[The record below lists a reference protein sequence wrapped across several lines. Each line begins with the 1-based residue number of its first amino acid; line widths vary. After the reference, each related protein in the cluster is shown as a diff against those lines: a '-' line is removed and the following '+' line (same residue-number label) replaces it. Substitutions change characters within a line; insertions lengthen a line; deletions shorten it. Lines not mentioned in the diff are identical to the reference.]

1 MQSLPM
7 SASERSEPQC
17 RLCDNV
23 SDSGVVAKASVLGC
37 GHKICTKC
45 LSSRIRIIQMD
56 KLMVVKC
63 PIEGCTAI
71 TAKPL
76 PKKYCA
82 DSPREKRVE
91 VHENVGRRSQ
101 KPVLFPT
108 QPGMDDD
115 NELTSA
121 FDAAQSSNTMFA
133 VGFSRRINMQA
144 VFRFLAEWVQKFLA
158 VMYAVPII
166 AIILGLVAGFE
177 RGYAHTLVESLNN
190 GVASLGYPLA
200 LALLFLGEAVLLDGR
215 PAVLIRT
222 VDAALIA
229 ALAYLALSAT
239 DFSYCHS
246 LDRYLV
252 MSVTTYYLP
261 LLLTGFVAVEILSV
275 LIRATAELGACM
287 HRLRTRLLGSSTHQG
302 VSSYSTAEQL
312 GLVGDGASAVALH
325 VAAPAVAGSPAAVN
339 YYPRRHAVKQAAILM
354 DSDLTVRCSSYAQ
367 DRGTPT
373 KDVHSSA
380 EASPRAHASRTGN
393 GAKRRVSF
401 SLTPEKSPSAGLES
415 NTDSSETE
423 AIPGQYYGE
432 LQPADVV
439 ASTSADAAQS
449 ITSTYIGKERDKY
462 SASPIPSG
470 DAAEPDDTLVAS
482 FSESQSGEA
491 DPDLHGGNISSD
503 DELDT
508 AGNLCPLDTAPRIL
522 SGAVPRGYRLSPSP
536 CQLRGPAAHWR
547 VSSVSPTDH
556 DDESC
561 VNNNLNADVE
571 STDGPVSCEAYE
583 GPNKAVDAAALQSYA
598 ASPAEQLSTSLVL
611 YDPSQGSFLSRYL
624 DGECATPTEKYRYTT
639 AGSDA
644 GSSGTAGHGV
654 GGEHCATDD
663 TALMHGPSLS
673 SATPRTPQQLS
684 QHLPQTE
691 ITPSQGRASTP
702 NEGEPGCFDSPEDDF
717 KLHSNIKLKPLGTFS
732 AGSLHRGPG
741 GRRPV
746 VVCDLSTTADTPV
759 EGYTNACLVEA
770 SRHHTAPD
778 SPPSQR
784 TATAPAVREPD
795 TQAAEKPQ
803 KPAAKSKSGVPPGDK
818 RPLFKTV
825 FLGRSGKG
833 GIIR

>member
-17 RLCDNV
+17 VLCDNV

-76 PKKYCA
+76 PQKYCA

-91 VHENVGRRSQ
+91 VHENMGRRSQ

-108 QPGMDDD
+108 QPGMDDN
-115 NELTSA
+115 NELTTA

-144 VFRFLAEWVQKFLA
+144 VFRFLAGWVQKFLA
-158 VMYAVPII
+158 VMYAIPII

-177 RGYAHTLVESLNN
+177 RGYAHTLVESLSN

-200 LALLFLGEAVLLDGR
+200 LALLFLGEAVLIEGR

-229 ALAYLALSAT
+229 ALAYVALSGT

-261 LLLTGFVAVEILSV
+261 LLLTGFVAVEILSL
-275 LIRATAELGACM
+275 LIRLTGALGACM
-287 HRLRTRLLGSSTHQG
+287 HRLRTRLLGSSSHQG
-302 VSSYSTAEQL
+302 VSCDPTAEQSVVL
-312 GLVGDGASAVALH
+312 GDGASAVALH

-339 YYPRRHAVKQAAILM
+339 YFPRRHAARQAAILV

-380 EASPRAHASRTGN
+380 DGSPSAQVSGTGN
-393 GAKRRVSF
+393 GAQRRVSF
-401 SLTPEKSPSAGLES
+401 SLAPEKSPSPVPES
-415 NTDSSETE
+415 NADIGESE
-423 AIPGQYYGE
+423 AIPAQCHDE
-432 LQPADVV
+432 LQPADIVV
-439 ASTSADAAQS
+439 SASA
-449 ITSTYIGKERDKY
+449 STYIGKGRDEY

-491 DPDLHGGNISSD
+491 DPDLHGGNTSSD

-508 AGNLCPLDTAPRIL
+508 TGNLWPLDTAPRIL
-522 SGAVPRGYRLSPSP
+522 SGAVPSGCRLSPPPS
-536 CQLRGPAAHWR
+536 QLRGPAAHWR

-556 DDESC
+556 DDESS
-561 VNNNLNADVE
+561 VNDNLNADVE
-571 STDGPVSCEAYE
+571 SKDGPVSCEAYE
-583 GPNKAVDAAALQSYA
+583 GPNEAADAAALQSSA

-663 TALMHGPSLS
+663 TALMHGPPLS
-673 SATPRTPQQLS
+673 SASPRTPQQLS

-732 AGSLHRGPG
+732 AGSLHRGPS
-741 GRRPV
+741 GRR
-746 VVCDLSTTADTPV
+746 LSTTADTPV

-784 TATAPAVREPD
+784 ASAPLPAVREPD
-795 TQAAEKPQ
+795 TQGTEKPQ
-803 KPAAKSKSGVPPGDK
+803 KLAAKSKSGVPPGDK

>member
-1 MQSLPM
+1 M
-7 SASERSEPQC
+7 SANECSEPQC
-17 RLCDNV
+17 GLCGNV

-37 GHKICTKC
+37 GHKLCTKC

-71 TAKPL
+71 TVKPL

-91 VHENVGRRSQ
+91 VHVNVGRRSQ

-108 QPGMDDD
+108 QPGMDND

-133 VGFSRRINMQA
+133 VGFARRINMQA
-144 VFRFLAEWVQKFLA
+144 VFRFLAGCVQKFLA
-158 VMYAVPII
+158 VIYAIPII
-166 AIILGLVAGFE
+166 AIILGLVVGFE

-200 LALLFLGEAVLLDGR
+200 LALLFLVEAVLPLEGR

-222 VDAALIA
+222 LDATLVA
-229 ALAYLALSAT
+229 ALAYVALSAT

-261 LLLTGFVAVEILSV
+261 LLVTGIVAVEILSL
-275 LIRATAELGACM
+275 LIRLTGALGACM
-287 HRLRTRLLGSSTHQG
+287 HRLRTRLLGSSSHQG
-302 VSSYSTAEQL
+302 VSCDPTAEQSVVL
-312 GLVGDGASAVALH
+312 GDGASAVALH
-325 VAAPAVAGSPAAVN
+325 VAAPAEAGSPAAVK
-339 YYPRRHAVKQAAILM
+339 YYPRRHAARQAAILM

-367 DRGTPT
+367 VRGTPT
-373 KDVHSSA
+373 KDVHN
-380 EASPRAHASRTGN
+380 SPGAHPSETGN

-401 SLTPEKSPSAGLES
+401 SLTPEKSPSPVPES
-415 NTDSSETE
+415 NADSGESE
-423 AIPGQYYGE
+423 AIRAQCHDE
-432 LQPADVV
+432 LQPADIVV
-439 ASTSADAAQS
+439 SASA
-449 ITSTYIGKERDKY
+449 STYIGKERDEY

-482 FSESQSGEA
+482 FSESQPDEA
-491 DPDLHGGNISSD
+491 DPDLHGGNTSSD

-508 AGNLCPLDTAPRIL
+508 TGNLWPLDTAPRIL
-522 SGAVPRGYRLSPSP
+522 SGAVPSGYRLPPPPS
-536 CQLRGPAAHWR
+536 QLRGPAAHWR

-556 DDESC
+556 DDESS
-561 VNNNLNADVE
+561 VNDNLNADVE
-571 STDGPVSCEAYE
+571 SKDCPVSCEANE
-583 GPNKAVDAAALQSYA
+583 GPNEAADAVVLQSSA
-598 ASPAEQLSTSLVL
+598 ASPAEQLFTSLVL

-654 GGEHCATDD
+654 GGEYCATDD

-673 SATPRTPQQLS
+673 SATPRTPQQLC

-702 NEGEPGCFDSPEDDF
+702 NEGEAGCFDSPEDDF

-795 TQAAEKPQ
+795 TQGGEKPQ
-803 KPAAKSKSGVPPGDK
+803 KPAARGKSGVPPGDK

-833 GIIR
+833 GVIR

>member
-17 RLCDNV
+17 GLCDNV

-37 GHKICTKC
+37 GHKLCTKC

-71 TAKPL
+71 TVKPL

-91 VHENVGRRSQ
+91 VHVNVGRRSQ

-133 VGFSRRINMQA
+133 VGFARRINMQA
-144 VFRFLAEWVQKFLA
+144 VLRFLAGCVQKFLA
-158 VMYAVPII
+158 VIYAIPII

-200 LALLFLGEAVLLDGR
+200 LALLFLVEAVLPLEGR
-215 PAVLIRT
+215 PVVLIRT
-222 VDAALIA
+222 LDATLVA
-229 ALAYLALSAT
+229 ALAYVALSAT

-261 LLLTGFVAVEILSV
+261 LLVTGVVAVEILSL
-275 LIRATAELGACM
+275 LIRLTGALGACM
-287 HRLRTRLLGSSTHQG
+287 HRLRTRLLGSSSHQG
-302 VSSYSTAEQL
+302 VSCDPTAKQSVVL
-312 GLVGDGASAVALH
+312 GDGASAVALH

-339 YYPRRHAVKQAAILM
+339 YYPRRHAARQAAILM

-367 DRGTPT
+367 VRGTPT

-380 EASPRAHASRTGN
+380 DGSPSAQVSGAGN

-401 SLTPEKSPSAGLES
+401 SLTPEKSPSPVPES
-415 NTDSSETE
+415 NADIGESE
-423 AIPGQYYGE
+423 AIPAQCYDE

-439 ASTSADAAQS
+439 VSASA
-449 ITSTYIGKERDKY
+449 STYIGKERDEY

-482 FSESQSGEA
+482 FSESQPGEA

-508 AGNLCPLDTAPRIL
+508 TGNLWPLDTAPRIL
-522 SGAVPRGYRLSPSP
+522 SGAVPSGYRLPPPPS
-536 CQLRGPAAHWR
+536 QLRGPAAHWR
-547 VSSVSPTDH
+547 VSSVPPTEH
-556 DDESC
+556 DDDSS
-561 VNNNLNADVE
+561 VNDNITADVE
-571 STDGPVSCEAYE
+571 SKDCPVSCEAYE
-583 GPNKAVDAAALQSYA
+583 GPNNAVDAATLQSSA

-624 DGECATPTEKYRYTT
+624 DGDCATPTEKYRYTT
-639 AGSDA
+639 AGSDS

-663 TALMHGPSLS
+663 TALMHGNPLS

-732 AGSLHRGPG
+732 AGSLHRGPS

-746 VVCDLSTTADTPV
+746 LVCDLSTTADTPV

-770 SRHHTAPD
+770 SRHHIAPD

-784 TATAPAVREPD
+784 TAAPLPAVREPD
-795 TQAAEKPQ
+795 TQGPDKPQ

-833 GIIR
+833 GVIR

>member
-1 MQSLPM
+1 
-7 SASERSEPQC
+7 
-17 RLCDNV
+17 
-23 SDSGVVAKASVLGC
+23 
-37 GHKICTKC
+37 
-45 LSSRIRIIQMD
+45 
-56 KLMVVKC
+56 MVVKC
-63 PIEGCTAI
+63 PIKGCTAI
-71 TAKPL
+71 TVKPL

-121 FDAAQSSNTMFA
+121 FDAAQHSNTMFA
-133 VGFSRRINMQA
+133 VGFARRINMQA
-144 VFRFLAEWVQKFLA
+144 VFRFLAGWVQKFLA
-158 VMYAVPII
+158 VMYAIPII
-166 AIILGLVAGFE
+166 AIIVGLVAGFE

-200 LALLFLGEAVLLDGR
+200 LALLFLVEPVLPLEGR

-222 VDAALIA
+222 LDATLVA
-229 ALAYLALSAT
+229 ALAYVALSAT

-261 LLLTGFVAVEILSV
+261 LLLTGFVAVEILSL
-275 LIRATAELGACM
+275 LIRLTGALGACM
-287 HRLRTRLLGSSTHQG
+287 HRLRTRLLGSSSHQG
-302 VSSYSTAEQL
+302 VSCDPTAEQSVVL
-312 GLVGDGASAVALH
+312 GDGASAVALH
-325 VAAPAVAGSPAAVN
+325 VAAPAVAGSPAAIN

-380 EASPRAHASRTGN
+380 EASPSAHASRTGN
-393 GAKRRVSF
+393 GAKRTVSF

-432 LQPADVV
+432 GQPADVEV
-439 ASTSADAAQS
+439 SASAEAAQS
-449 ITSTYIGKERDKY
+449 ITSKNSGKERDEY
-462 SASPIPSG
+462 SASPVPSDDG
-470 DAAEPDDTLVAS
+470 AGPDDTLVAS
-482 FSESQSGEA
+482 FGESQSGEA
-491 DPDLHGGNISSD
+491 DSDLHGGNTSSD

-508 AGNLCPLDTAPRIL
+508 TGNLWPLDTAPRIL
-522 SGAVPRGYRLSPSP
+522 SGAVPSGYRLSPPPS
-536 CQLRGPAAHWR
+536 QLRGPAAHWR
-547 VSSVSPTDH
+547 VSCVSPTEH
-556 DDESC
+556 DDESS
-561 VNNNLNADVE
+561 VNDNLNADVE
-571 STDGPVSCEAYE
+571 SKVCPVSCEAYE
-583 GPNKAVDAAALQSYA
+583 GPNEAADAVILQSSA

-611 YDPSQGSFLSRYL
+611 YDPSRGSFLSRYL

-639 AGSDA
+639 AGSDS

-654 GGEHCATDD
+654 GGEYCATDD
-663 TALMHGPSLS
+663 TALVHGPSLS
-673 SATPRTPQQLS
+673 SAPPRTPQQLS

-732 AGSLHRGPG
+732 AGSLHRGPS

-746 VVCDLSTTADTPV
+746 LVCDLSTTADTPV

-784 TATAPAVREPD
+784 TATAPAVREAD
-795 TQAAEKPQ
+795 TQGPDKPQ

-833 GIIR
+833 GVIR